1 MEKRTMKKLK
11 LGIVGV
17 GHMGQYHVSVAT
29 TLTNKINLVGI
40 YDINTEKTK
49 EISAKYNIKSYD
61 SFEELIENVEA
72 LIISVP
78 TYLHYKFAS
87 QAMENNIHV
96 LVEKPVTEKIEQ
108 ARKLAN
114 KAKKKGLV
122 FQVGHV
128 ERFNGAVQEL
138 HKIVTNPIII
148 ESRRLAPFSDRVKDV
163 GVILDL
169 MIHDIDIVMN
179 IVNSPVI
186 SVQASGGSVF
196 TDYEDYA
203 TAILQFESGCTAT
216 VTASR
221 ITQRKIRTL
230 SISQEKSYIF
240 LDYTTQDIH
249 IHRQASQAYLLT
261 KEEIKYSQ
269 ESFVEELFV
278 HKENPLKH
286 EHEYFYNCINSSAA
300 PSIHNNYD
308 ILSLEVALE
317 IENIVR
323 GQLHKDSR
331 LIVN

>member
-1 MEKRTMKKLK
+1 MKKIK

-17 GHMGQYHVSVAT
+17 GHMGQYHVSVAS
-29 TLTNKINLVGI
+29 TLNNKIILTGI
-40 YDINTEKTK
+40 YDIDFEKAK
-49 EISAKYNIKSYD
+49 EISVKFNIKYYETY
-61 SFEELIENVEA
+61 EELIKNVDA
-72 LIISVP
+72 LIIAVP
-78 TYLHYKFAS
+78 TYLHYKYAT
-87 QAMENNIHV
+87 QALDNNIHV

-108 ARKLAN
+108 AKKLAN
-114 KAKKKGLV
+114 KAKKKGLI

-148 ESRRLAPFSDRVKDV
+148 ESRRLAPFSERIKDV
-163 GVILDL
+163 GVTLDL

-286 EHEYFYNCINSSAA
+286 EQEYFFNCISNPSAPA
-300 PSIHNNYD
+300 IHNNYD
-308 ILSLEVALE
+308 IQSLEVALE
-317 IENIVR
+317 IENIIK
-323 GQLHKDSR
+323 GQINKDRR

>member
-1 MEKRTMKKLK
+1 MKKLK
-11 LGIVGV
+11 LGIIGV
-17 GHMGQYHVSVAT
+17 GHMGQFHVSVAT
-29 TLTNKINLVGI
+29 TLKNKISLNGI
-40 YDINTEKTK
+40 YDIDMEKSK
-49 EISAKYNIKSYD
+49 EISNKYKINCFDKVED
-61 SFEELIENVEA
+61 LLDNVEA
-72 LIISVP
+72 VIIAVP
-78 TYLHYKFAS
+78 TYLHYKYAS
-87 QAMENNIHV
+87 LAFDKNIHV

-114 KAKKKGLV
+114 KAKRKGLV

-169 MIHDIDIVMN
+169 MIHDIDIVTN
-179 IVNSPVI
+179 IVHSPVI
-186 SVQASGGSVF
+186 SVKASGGSLF
-196 TDYEDYA
+196 SDFEDYA
-203 TAILQFESGCTAT
+203 TAILQFENGCIAT
-216 VTASR
+216 ITASR
-221 ITQRKIRTL
+221 ITQRKVRTL

-240 LDYTTQDIH
+240 LDYSTQDIH

-286 EHEYFYNCINSSAA
+286 EHEHFYNCIRNGLIPTITNEA
-300 PSIHNNYD
+300 D
-308 ILSLEVALE
+308 IRSLEVTLE
-317 IENIVR
+317 IESLVR
-323 GQLHKDSR
+323 SQLQKDKR
-331 LIVN
+331 AAVN

>member
-1 MEKRTMKKLK
+1 MKKVK
-11 LGIVGV
+11 LGIVGI
-17 GHMGQYHVSVAT
+17 GHMGQYHINVASS
-29 TLTNKINLVGI
+29 LKNKFILAGI
-40 YDINTEKTK
+40 YDINQDRAK
-49 EISAKYNIKSYD
+49 EISDKYETKSYPTAEQLLD
-61 SFEELIENVEA
+61 DVDA
-72 LIISVP
+72 VIIAVP
-78 TYLHYKFAS
+78 TYLHYKYT
-87 QAMENNIHV
+87 AMAVERNKHV
-96 LVEKPVTEKIEQ
+96 LVEKPVTENIEH
-108 ARKLAN
+108 ARELLTN
-114 KAKKKGLV
+114 AKRKGLV

-138 HKIVTNPIII
+138 HKIVTNPLII
-148 ESRRLAPFSDRVKDV
+148 ETRRLVPFSDRIKDV
-163 GVILDL
+163 GVVLDL

-196 TDYEDYA
+196 SDYEDYA
-203 TAILQFESGCTAT
+203 TAILQFESGCVAS
-216 VTASR
+216 VIASR

-286 EHEYFYNCINSSAA
+286 EHEYFHNCITNNVKPIGSS
-300 PSIHNNYD
+300 NFD
-308 ILSLEVALE
+308 IRILEVALE
-317 IENIVR
+317 IQNKVR
-323 GQLHKDSR
+323 SDIQKDR
-331 LIVN
+331 LLAVN

>member
-1 MEKRTMKKLK
+1 MKKMR
-11 LGIVGV
+11 LGILGV
-17 GHMGQYHVSVAT
+17 GHMGQYHVSVAI
-29 TLTNKINLVGI
+29 TLKNKITLAGI
-40 YDINTEKTK
+40 YDIDSEKAK
-49 EISAKYNIKSYD
+49 EISNKYEINC
-61 SFEELIENVEA
+61 FESVEDFFKNVDA
-72 LIISVP
+72 VVIAVP
-78 TYLHYKFAS
+78 TYLHYKYAS
-87 QAMENNIHV
+87 MAMDYNLHV

-114 KAKKKGLV
+114 KAKKNGLI

-148 ESRRLAPFSDRVKDV
+148 ESRRLAPFFGRIKDV
-163 GVILDL
+163 GVVLDL
-169 MIHDIDIVMN
+169 MIHDIDIVVN
-179 IVNSPVI
+179 IVNSPVS

-196 TDYEDYA
+196 TDFEDYA
-203 TAILQFESGCTAT
+203 TAIIQFENGCTAT

-269 ESFVEELFV
+269 ESFVEELFI

-286 EHEYFYNCINSSAA
+286 EHEHFYNCINNGYA
-300 PSIHNNYD
+300 PSITNDSD
-308 ILSLEVALE
+308 IRSLEVALE

-323 GQLHKDSR
+323 GQLQKDKR

>member
-1 MEKRTMKKLK
+1 MKKLK
-11 LGIVGV
+11 LGIIGV
-17 GHMGQYHVSVAT
+17 GHMGQYHVNVAAS
-29 TLTNKINLVGI
+29 LKNKILLTGI
-40 YDINTEKTK
+40 YDIDIEK
-49 EISAKYNIKSYD
+49 AKDVSKKFGINY
-61 SFEELIENVEA
+61 FEQVEDLLNNVEA
-72 LIISVP
+72 VIVSVP
-78 TYLHYKFAS
+78 TYLHYKYAS
-87 QAMENNIHV
+87 MAMDKNLHV

-108 ARKLAN
+108 AKKLAA

-138 HKIVTNPIII
+138 FKIVTNPIVI
-148 ESRRLAPFSDRVKDV
+148 ESRRLSPFSDRIKDV
-163 GVILDL
+163 GVVLDL

-186 SVQASGGSVF
+186 SVKASGGSLF
-196 TDYEDYA
+196 SNYEDFA
-203 TAILQFESGCTAT
+203 SAVLQFKNGCIAT

-240 LDYTTQDIH
+240 LDYSTQDIH

-269 ESFVEELFV
+269 ESFVEELFI

-286 EHEYFYNCINSSAA
+286 EHEHFYNCINNGLTPFISNEA
-300 PSIHNNYD
+300 D
-308 ILSLEVALE
+308 IRSLEVALE
-317 IENIVR
+317 IEGIVR
-323 GQLHKDSR
+323 SQFQKEKRMIS
-331 LIVN
+331 N

>member
-1 MEKRTMKKLK
+1 MKKLRI
-11 LGIVGV
+11 GILGV
-17 GHMGQYHVSVAT
+17 GHMGQYHVSVVT
-29 TLTNKINLVGI
+29 TLKNKVTLVGI
-40 YDINTEKTK
+40 YDIDLEKAK
-49 EISAKYNIKSYD
+49 EISTKFEIKCFESA
-61 SFEELIENVEA
+61 EELFENIDAVVIA
-72 LIISVP
+72 VP
-78 TYLHYKFAS
+78 TYLHYKYAS
-87 QAMENNIHV
+87 MAMDYNLHI

-148 ESRRLAPFSDRVKDV
+148 ESRRLAPFFGRVQDV
-163 GVILDL
+163 GVVLDL

-179 IVNSPVI
+179 IVNSPVS

-196 TDYEDYA
+196 TDFEDYA
-203 TAILQFESGCTAT
+203 TAIIQFENGCTAT
-216 VTASR
+216 ITASR

-286 EHEYFYNCINSSAA
+286 EHEYFYNCINSGIEYSFTND
-300 PSIHNNYD
+300 SD
-308 ILSLEVALE
+308 IRSLEVSLE

-323 GQLHKDSR
+323 GQLQKDKR